1 MLNKVKEYIKKYEL
15 KEGDSVLLACSGGID
30 SMVLF
35 DILKKLNIDFCVA
48 HCNFMLRGDESIGD
62 EKFVKEKGY
71 KNTFID
77 MEELMDLLVSDE
89 SPSQVSDKIKD
100 ILYSKSAEK
109 ITNVRPEVASSL
121 FDDGEE
127 LEDSE
132 ETTDELE
139 TETEEES
146 EVEDQ
151 EELEPVE

>member
-1 MLNKVKEYIKKYEL
+1 
-15 KEGDSVLLACSGGID
+15 
-30 SMVLF
+30 
-35 DILKKLNIDFCVA
+35 
-48 HCNFMLRGDESIGD
+48 
-62 EKFVKEKGY
+62 
-71 KNTFID
+71 
-77 MEELMDLLVSDE
+77 MEELMDLLVNDE

-100 ILYSKSAEK
+100 ILYSKSAEM

>member
-1 MLNKVKEYIKKYEL
+1 
-15 KEGDSVLLACSGGID
+15 
-30 SMVLF
+30 
-35 DILKKLNIDFCVA
+35 
-48 HCNFMLRGDESIGD
+48 
-62 EKFVKEKGY
+62 
-71 KNTFID
+71 

-109 ITNVRPEVASSL
+109 ITNVIPEVASSL

-139 TETEEES
+139 TEVEDDSEVEANADT

-151 EELEPVE
+151 PAEPTAKLF

>member
-1 MLNKVKEYIKKYEL
+1 
-15 KEGDSVLLACSGGID
+15 
-30 SMVLF
+30 
-35 DILKKLNIDFCVA
+35 
-48 HCNFMLRGDESIGD
+48 
-62 EKFVKEKGY
+62 
-71 KNTFID
+71 
-77 MEELMDLLVSDE
+77 MEELMDLLVNDE

-139 TETEEES
+139 TETETEDKS